1 MKRLA
6 WFLVLVLALAL
17 AGVLFIHDPGSV
29 TLSFLGW
36 HVQTNFVVFALGL
49 VVLYLLLRVALRLL
63 GGVLRLPRW
72 LRERGFRRR
81 KAAARKALETGLVD
95 FAEGRWSLA
104 ERKLL
109 GHVGDSETPLIH
121 YLAAAHAAQRQGDL
135 ARRDRHLR
143 SAYEAMPQAQLAIG
157 LTQAELQ
164 MASGQQEQALA
175 TLRHLHELEPRHDHV
190 TRLLAH
196 VCRQVGDWTELMQLL
211 PALRR
216 MKVQVLPES
225 ELMQLE
231 VDALL
236 GRLRLAESEGV
247 SAVTR
252 LWMEARRPVAELEEV
267 TAGYAR
273 ILCRLGEFATAVDLL
288 ERRLKSRW
296 SDELVSLW
304 GQVSH
309 PDPEAALARVEN
321 WLKTQP
327 ESVALLLAGARIAES
342 VGQFDKARGWLE
354 TAVRLAPS
362 VQAHRM
368 LGQLA
373 LSRKDSVAAA
383 RHFSEAL
390 SLSGASAMSARTDQG
405 TAGMPGGLLPDGLQS
420 LPPR

>member
-1 MKRLA
+1 MRRLA
-6 WFLVLVLALAL
+6 WLLVLVLALAL
-17 AGVLFIHDPGSV
+17 AGVLFVHDPGSV
-29 TLSFLGW
+29 SLSFLGW
-36 HVQTNFVVFALGL
+36 HVQTNFVLFALGL
-49 VVLYLLLRVALRLL
+49 GVLYLLLRLVLRLL
-63 GGVLRLPRW
+63 GGILGLPRW

-81 KAAARKALETGLVD
+81 RAASRKALETGLVD
-95 FAEGRWSLA
+95 FAEGRWRLA

-109 GHVGDSETPLIH
+109 GHVEHSETPLIH

-135 ARRDRHLR
+135 QGRDRHLR
-143 SAYEAMPQAQLAIG
+143 GAHDAMPEAQLAIG

-164 MASGQQEQALA
+164 MAAGQYEQALA

-196 VCRQVGDWTELMQLL
+196 VCREVGDWEGLMQLL

-216 MKVQVLPES
+216 MKVQVLPEA

-236 GRLRLAESEGV
+236 GRLRMAESEGV
-247 SAVTR
+247 PAVTR

-267 TAGYAR
+267 TAGYVR
-273 ILCRLGEFATAVDLL
+273 ILCRLGEFSTAADIL

-296 SDELVSLW
+296 SDLLVELW
-304 GQVSH
+304 GQISH

-321 WLKTQP
+321 WLRTEP

-342 VGQFDKARGWLE
+342 VGQFDKAREWLE
-354 TAVRLAPS
+354 TVVRLAPS

-373 LSRKDSVAAA
+373 LARKDSAAAA
-383 RHFSEAL
+383 RHFAEAL
-390 SLSGASAMSARTDQG
+390 SLSGVTGRGPVSDASPSVS
-405 TAGMPGGLLPDGLQS
+405 GGLLPDGLRS